1 MASNIRSI
9 LGIGSLPGT
18 ILSDYKTSYTT
29 AGTREL
35 DLSTYNNYSNFLFI
49 ASAGAHGSNIG
60 GTGFGLWIINNLTI
74 NQLITYSGQNG
85 AGVSLS
91 ISGSIISVGFRGG
104 RTSSIS
110 YNLFGL

>member
-1 MASNIRSI
+1 M
-9 LGIGSLPGT
+9 GIGSLPGT
-18 ILSDYKTSYTT
+18 ILSEYKIEYTMD
-29 AGTREL
+29 GNREL

-60 GTGFGLWIINNLTI
+60 GTGFGLWIINNLVI
-74 NQLITYSGQNG
+74 NQLIRYSGAYG

-91 ISGSIISVGFRGG
+91 ISGSTISVSFYGG
-104 RTSSIS
+104 RTTSVS